1 MKSTLIIY
9 VLAAGFL
16 LGSCAE
22 KEKPA
27 ATAAAAPAS
36 TSADAV
42 TLSPKQLQN
51 IGITLGSSQ
60 KLKMGATLQLSGEVD
75 VPPSG
80 LVNVAVPY
88 GGFLRKTSLMPGNR
102 IRKGQVLAV
111 LEHPDYVQL
120 QQDYLDTQTKIQLAE
135 LEYARQEELTQ
146 EKVAA
151 LKNFQQVRAELQ
163 LLKNSRA
170 GLRQKLLMINID
182 PARLSN
188 GGISRYVNI
197 ISPIN
202 GYVKSVN
209 ANLGTMINAS
219 DILFQ
224 LVNTEDLHLKLNV
237 FEKDISKLQKGQPV
251 KFKLAN
257 DPTER
262 TAEIALVGRT
272 VEANKTIPVHAHIKH
287 PEPDLLPG
295 MFLTATIKTENA
307 EVTALPETAVVQY
320 EGQSFI
326 FVEAA
331 KNQFRRVPVQTGI
344 KNQNM
349 IQVSLPVELEN
360 SDKIAVKGAHNLL
373 SMQANAEEE
382 E

>member
-9 VLAAGFL
+9 VLATGLILA
-16 LGSCAE
+16 SCGE
-22 KEKPA
+22 KESPEVA
-27 ATAAAAPAS
+27 ATEAAGAAPQNL
-36 TSADAV
+36 
-42 TLSPKQLQN
+42 TLTQKQFQN
-51 IGITLGSSQ
+51 IGVELGSPE
-60 KLKMGATLQLSGEVD
+60 KIKMGATLQLSGEVD

-88 GGFLRKTSLMPGNR
+88 GGFLRKTGLMPGSR

-120 QQDYLDTQTKIQLAE
+120 QQDYLDTQTRIQLAE
-135 LEYARQEELTQ
+135 LEYARQQELTQ

-163 LLKNSRA
+163 LLKNNRA

-182 PARLSN
+182 PAGLSN
-188 GGISRYVNI
+188 GGITRYVNI
-197 ISPIN
+197 LSPIN

-209 ANLGTMINAS
+209 ANLGSMINTS
-219 DILFQ
+219 DILFE

-237 FEKDISKLQKGQPV
+237 FEKDIPKLQKGQKV
-251 KFKLAN
+251 NFKLAN

-262 TAEIALVGRT
+262 TGEIALVGRT
-272 VEANKTIPVHAHIKH
+272 VEANKTIPVHAHITH
-287 PEPDLLPG
+287 PEPGLLPG
-295 MFLTATIKTENA
+295 MFLTATIKTDNE
-307 EVTALPETAVVQY
+307 EVTALPETALVQY

-326 FVEAA
+326 FVAA
-331 KNQFRRVPVQTGI
+331 GNHQFRRVPVTPGI
-344 KNQNM
+344 KNGEM
-349 IQVSLPVELEN
+349 IQVTLPADLEG
-360 SDKIAVKGAHNLL
+360 SAKIAVKGAHNLL
-373 SMQANAEEE
+373 AMQANAEEE